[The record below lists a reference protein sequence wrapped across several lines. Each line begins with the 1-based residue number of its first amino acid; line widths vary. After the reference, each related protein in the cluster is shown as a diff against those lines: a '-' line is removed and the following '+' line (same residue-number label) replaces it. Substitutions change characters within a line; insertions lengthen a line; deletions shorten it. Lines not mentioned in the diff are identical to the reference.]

1 MIFDKR
7 FKFFKV
13 NEKKI
18 INGPY
23 LARNV
28 GLNESN
34 GNFICFL
41 DIDDYWLPNKLSNQ
55 ERIINTHP
63 KVELIFSNYYRY
75 NQNKKAYYIR
85 KPLIIKN
92 IKTTL
97 RFINPV
103 PMLNACVKKNSIKD
117 IKFQPINHEDYLFWQ
132 EIVKKLNEENIYIN
146 QSINSI
152 YRINNFSISSSK
164 VNTIFGYGEFT
175 N

>member
-1 MIFDKR
+1 M
-7 FKFFKV
+7 
-13 NEKKI
+13 KKI

-75 NQNKKAYYIR
+75 NQNKKVYYIR

-97 RFINPV
+97 
-103 PMLNACVKKNSIKD
+103 
-117 IKFQPINHEDYLFWQ
+117 
-132 EIVKKLNEENIYIN
+132 
-146 QSINSI
+146 
-152 YRINNFSISSSK
+152 
-164 VNTIFGYGEFT
+164 
-175 N
+175 